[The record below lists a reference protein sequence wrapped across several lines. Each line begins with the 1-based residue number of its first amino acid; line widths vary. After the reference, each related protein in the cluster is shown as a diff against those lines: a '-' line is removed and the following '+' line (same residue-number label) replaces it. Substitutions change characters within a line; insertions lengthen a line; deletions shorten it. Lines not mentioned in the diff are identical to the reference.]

1 MFNKVSKEDR
11 IIRGSEADKLLN
23 NSLFSG
29 AVLAVKASIMFTIEN
44 SRWRERGLREE
55 SYRQLKSLN
64 SVISIL
70 EKEVQTGN
78 LARQQLNRES
88 KD

>member
-1 MFNKVSKEDR
+1 MFNRVSKEDQ

-29 AVLAVKASIMFTIEN
+29 AVLAVKSSLIFTIEN
-44 SRWRERGLREE
+44 SKWRERGLREE
-55 SYRQLKSLN
+55 SYRQLKSMN

-70 EKEVQTGN
+70 EKEVQTGK
-78 LARQQLNRES
+78 LAQKQLNRES
-88 KD
+88 KY